1 MARSGTPKRRKAT
14 ILYEADM
21 KNRQKMNTA
30 APQPNQIVVR
40 EATDID
46 PSTALDL
53 DDPAVAEL
61 LGSEFVD
68 QIRRA
73 VEAGGVVEGKPARK
87 RLSRFRR

>member
-1 MARSGTPKRRKAT
+1 
-14 ILYEADM
+14 M
-21 KNRQKMNTA
+21 KNRQKMNA
-30 APQPNQIVVR
+30 ASPQPNQIVVR

-61 LGSEFVD
+61 LGSEFVE

-73 VEAGGVVEGKPARK
+73 VEVSGAVEDKPSRK